1 MVEKK
6 EVSEKKEVATKKVKK
21 VTEEEQSKP
30 EMSASLEI
38 LEKIEKMN
46 VLELADLVKALE
58 EKFGVTAAMPVAM
71 PANAGGAA
79 SGEAKEEEKT
89 DFEVVLK
96 EIGPNKIKVIKEI
109 RTITALGLKIKV
121 IKEIRTITALG
132 LKESKDLVDGAPNTV
147 KEHVDKKAAEGIKE
161 KLEAVGAVVE
171 IK

>member
-6 EVSEKKEVATKKVKK
+6 EVAEKKEVTTKKAKK
-21 VTEEEQSKP
+21 VTEEKP
-30 EMSASLEI
+30 STPETGASVEI
-38 LEKIEKMN
+38 LEKIEKMS

-71 PANAGGAA
+71 TSNAGGESV

-89 DFEVVLK
+89 DFDVVLK
-96 EIGPNKIKVIKEI
+96 EIGPN
-109 RTITALGLKIKV
+109 KIKV

-147 KEHVDKKAAEGIKE
+147 KEHVDKKEAEGIKE

>member
-1 MVEKK
+1 MV
-6 EVSEKKEVATKKVKK
+6 EKKEVATKKDKK
-21 VTEEEQSKP
+21 VTEEKQSKP
-30 EMSASLEI
+30 EMSASVEI
-38 LEKIEKMN
+38 LEKIEKMS

-79 SGEAKEEEKT
+79 ASDEVKEEEKT

-96 EIGPNKIKVIKEI
+96 EVGPN
-109 RTITALGLKIKV
+109 KIKV

-147 KEHVDKKAAEGIKE
+147 KEHVDKKEAEGIKE

>member
-1 MVEKK
+1 MV
-6 EVSEKKEVATKKVKK
+6 EKKEVATKKDKK
-21 VTEEEQSKP
+21 ITEEKQSKA
-30 EMSASLEI
+30 EMSASVEI
-38 LEKIEKMN
+38 LEKIEKMS

-79 SGEAKEEEKT
+79 AADEVKEEEQT

-96 EIGPNKIKVIKEI
+96 EVGPN
-109 RTITALGLKIKV
+109 KIKV

-147 KEHVDKKAAEGIKE
+147 KEHADKKEAEGIKE

>member
-1 MVEKK
+1 MV
-6 EVSEKKEVATKKVKK
+6 EKKEVATKKDKK
-21 VTEEEQSKP
+21 ITEEKQSKA
-30 EMSASLEI
+30 EMSASVEI
-38 LEKIEKMN
+38 LEKIEKMS

-58 EKFGVTAAMPVAM
+58 EKFGVTAAMPVAI

-79 SGEAKEEEKT
+79 AAEEVKEEEQT

-96 EIGPNKIKVIKEI
+96 EVGPN
-109 RTITALGLKIKV
+109 KIKV

-147 KEHVDKKAAEGIKE
+147 KEHVDKKEAEGIKE

>member
-1 MVEKK
+1 MV
-6 EVSEKKEVATKKVKK
+6 EKKEVATKKDKK
-21 VTEEEQSKP
+21 VTEEKQSKP
-30 EMSASLEI
+30 EMSASVEI
-38 LEKIEKMN
+38 LEKIEKMS

-71 PANAGGAA
+71 PANAGGATA
-79 SGEAKEEEKT
+79 SDEVKEEEKT

-96 EIGPNKIKVIKEI
+96 EVGPN
-109 RTITALGLKIKV
+109 KIKV

-132 LKESKDLVDGAPNTV
+132 LKESKDLVDGAPNKV
-147 KEHVDKKAAEGIKE
+147 KEHVDKKEAEGIKG

>member
-6 EVSEKKEVATKKVKK
+6 EVAAKKDNKI
-21 VTEEEQSKP
+21 TEEKQSKL
-30 EMSASLEI
+30 EMSASVEI
-38 LEKIEKMN
+38 LEKIEKMS
-46 VLELADLVKALE
+46 VLELVDLVKALE

-71 PANAGGAA
+71 SVNAGGAA
-79 SGEAKEEEKT
+79 ASEEVKEEEKT

-96 EIGPNKIKVIKEI
+96 EVGPN
-109 RTITALGLKIKV
+109 KIKV

-147 KEHVDKKAAEGIKE
+147 KEHADKKEAEGIKE

>member
-58 EKFGVTAAMPVAM
+58 EKFGVTAAMPVTM

-109 RTITALGLKIKV
+109 RTITALGLK
-121 IKEIRTITALG
+121 
-132 LKESKDLVDGAPNTV
+132 ESKDLVDGAPNTV
-147 KEHVDKKAAEGIKE
+147 KEHVDKKEAGGIKE

>member
-1 MVEKK
+1 MV
-6 EVSEKKEVATKKVKK
+6 EKKEVATKKDKK
-21 VTEEEQSKP
+21 VTEEKQSKP
-30 EMSASLEI
+30 EMSASVEI
-38 LEKIEKMN
+38 LEKIEKLS

-71 PANAGGAA
+71 PANAGSAAA
-79 SGEAKEEEKT
+79 SDEVKEEEKT

-96 EIGPNKIKVIKEI
+96 EVGPN
-109 RTITALGLKIKV
+109 KIKV

-147 KEHVDKKAAEGIKE
+147 KEHVDKKEAEGIKE

>member
-6 EVSEKKEVATKKVKK
+6 ELATKKAKEVI
-21 VTEEEQSKP
+21 EEKQSKS
-30 EMSASLEI
+30 ERGASAEI
-38 LEKIEKMN
+38 LEKIEKMT

-71 PANAGGAA
+71 TANAGGAA
-79 SGEAKEEEKT
+79 VSGEAKEEEEKT

-96 EIGPNKIKVIKEI
+96 ETGPN
-109 RTITALGLKIKV
+109 KIKV

-132 LKESKDLVDGAPNTV
+132 LKESKDLVDGAPSKV
-147 KEHVDKKAAEGIKE
+147 KEHVDKKEAEGIKE

>member
-1 MVEKK
+1 MV
-6 EVSEKKEVATKKVKK
+6 EKKEVATKKDKK
-21 VTEEEQSKP
+21 VTEEKQSKP
-30 EMSASLEI
+30 EMSASVEI
-38 LEKIEKMN
+38 LEKIEKLS

-58 EKFGVTAAMPVAM
+58 EKFGVTAAIPVAM

-79 SGEAKEEEKT
+79 ASDEVKEEEKT

-96 EIGPNKIKVIKEI
+96 EVGPN
-109 RTITALGLKIKV
+109 KIKV

-147 KEHVDKKAAEGIKE
+147 KEHVDKKEAEGIKG

>member
-6 EVSEKKEVATKKVKK
+6 EVSEKEEVATKKAKK
-21 VTEEEQSKP
+21 VTEEKKSKP
-30 EMSASLEI
+30 EIGASVEI

-79 SGEAKEEEKT
+79 ASDEDKEEKKT

-96 EIGPNKIKVIKEI
+96 EVGPN
-109 RTITALGLKIKV
+109 KIKV

-147 KEHVDKKAAEGIKE
+147 KEHVDKKEAEGIKE

>member
-6 EVSEKKEVATKKVKK
+6 EVAEKKEVDTKKAKK
-21 VTEEEQSKP
+21 VTEEKQSTP
-30 EMSASLEI
+30 EMGASVEI

-46 VLELADLVKALE
+46 VLELADLVKALDK
-58 EKFGVTAAMPVAM
+58 KFGVTAAMPVAM
-71 PANAGGAA
+71 PANAGGADA

-109 RTITALGLKIKV
+109 RTITALGLK
-121 IKEIRTITALG
+121 
-132 LKESKDLVDGAPNTV
+132 ESKDLVDGAPNTV
-147 KEHVDKKAAEGIKE
+147 KEHVDKKEAEGIKE

>member
-1 MVEKK
+1 
-6 EVSEKKEVATKKVKK
+6 
-21 VTEEEQSKP
+21 
-30 EMSASLEI
+30 MSTSTEI
-38 LEKIEKMN
+38 LEKIEKMT

-58 EKFGVTAAMPVAM
+58 EKFGVTAAMPLAM
-71 PANAGGAA
+71 AANTGGAA
-79 SGEAKEEEKT
+79 EPGEAKEEEKT

-96 EIGPNKIKVIKEI
+96 EVGPN
-109 RTITALGLKIKV
+109 KIKV

-147 KEHVDKKAAEGIKE
+147 KEHVDKKEAEGIKE

>member
-1 MVEKK
+1 MV
-6 EVSEKKEVATKKVKK
+6 EKKEVATKKVKK
-21 VTEEEQSKP
+21 VTEEKQSKP
-30 EMSASLEI
+30 EMGASVEI

-79 SGEAKEEEKT
+79 APGEAKEEEKT

-109 RTITALGLKIKV
+109 RTITALGLK
-121 IKEIRTITALG
+121 
-132 LKESKDLVDGAPNTV
+132 ESKDLVDGAPNTV
-147 KEHVDKKAAEGIKE
+147 KEHVDKKEAEGIKE

>member
-6 EVSEKKEVATKKVKK
+6 EVSEKKEVATKKV
-21 VTEEEQSKP
+21 TEEKQSKP
-30 EMSASLEI
+30 EMGVSVEI
-38 LEKIEKMN
+38 IEKIEKMN

-79 SGEAKEEEKT
+79 VPGEAKEEEKT

-109 RTITALGLKIKV
+109 RTITALGLK
-121 IKEIRTITALG
+121 
-132 LKESKDLVDGAPNTV
+132 ESKSLVDGAPNTV
-147 KEHVDKKAAEGIKE
+147 KEHVDKKTAEGIKE

>member
-6 EVSEKKEVATKKVKK
+6 VAS
-21 VTEEEQSKP
+21 EEEKVDSKKT
-30 EMSASLEI
+30 EKNEAKEKETTSKGAVDEI
-38 LEKIEKMN
+38 LEKIEKMT

-58 EKFGVTAAMPVAM
+58 DKFGVTAAMPAVM
-71 PANAGGAA
+71 PANAGSAA
-79 SGEAKEEEKT
+79 APAESAEAEEKT

-109 RTITALGLKIKV
+109 RA
-121 IKEIRTITALG
+121 ITALG
-132 LKESKDLVDGAPNTV
+132 LKESKDLVEGAPKTV
-147 KEHVDKKAAEGIKE
+147 KEHVDKKTADEIKE

>member
-1 MVEKK
+1 MV
-6 EVSEKKEVATKKVKK
+6 EKKEVATKKDKK
-21 VTEEEQSKP
+21 VTEEKQSKP
-30 EMSASLEI
+30 EMSASVEI
-38 LEKIEKMN
+38 LEKIEKMS

-79 SGEAKEEEKT
+79 ASDEVKEEEKT

-96 EIGPNKIKVIKEI
+96 EVGPN
-109 RTITALGLKIKV
+109 KIKV

-132 LKESKDLVDGAPNTV
+132 LKESKDLVDGAPNKI
-147 KEHVDKKAAEGIKE
+147 KEHVDKKEAEGIKG